1 MIVPAAPAKSTNSAG
16 GPCTSTATRRRR
28 REALRLGA
36 LECATISG
44 PCLGK
49 GSPALVTMMTRA
61 VRGAP
66 PGGSSVPRTRLRGQ
80 TPRQAADVL
89 ITRIRTTAI
98 VSRVTASTSQPVMLT
113 LSASSR
119 RRLVATSLTGDV
131 NAKMDSKEMVFS
143 AWMGMVRSAYPVIS
157 LLRWT

>member
-61 VRGAP
+61 VSGAP
-66 PGGSSVPRTRLRGQ
+66 PVGTRVPRTRLRGQ

-89 ITRIRTTAI
+89 IARIRTTAR
-98 VSRVTASTSQPVMLT
+98 VSRV
-113 LSASSR
+113 SASSR
-119 RRLVATSLTGDV
+119 RRLVATSLTGGV
-131 NAKMDSKEMVFS
+131 NAKMDSKEMAFS
-143 AWMGMVRSAYPVIS
+143 AWMGMVRLAYQVIS